1 VGKIMKTHWNT
12 QIYVGEFVTDN
23 ALCAENFEDLSIDFC
38 CGGDNTL
45 EKVCKEKG
53 LEPEGVLSQL
63 KLLENSEIDQG
74 AYID

>member
-1 VGKIMKTHWNT
+1 MKTHWNT
-12 QIYVGEFVTDN
+12 QISVGEFVTDN
-23 ALCAENFEDLSIDFC
+23 ALCAETFENLSIDFC
-38 CGGDNTL
+38 CGGDNTP

>member
-1 VGKIMKTHWNT
+1 MKTHWNT
-12 QIYVGEFVTDN
+12 QISFGEFVTDN
-23 ALCAENFEDLSIDFC
+23 ALCAETFENLSIDFC
-38 CGGDNTL
+38 CGGDNTP